1 MRCSRIGSRNIV
13 PTEDSLYFSPDGRWL
28 AITAQGNSI
37 SLIPA
42 PFTTVAHNFDRH
54 ISVVCRLAINPQGT
68 LLASGSSNG
77 ELFIWN
83 MPSDEKN
90 PDLRTSLLDLA
101 ATDENVKAGQ
111 YTLHGSTYVAP
122 CGTPLPPGVV
132 CICNCVS
139 GGYALPKPVA
149 RPQPVSAP
157 RDSSGGGGTI
167 CTCDKICTCV
177 PIK

>member
-1 MRCSRIGSRNIV
+1 MRCSVIGSRNIV
-13 PTEDSLYFSPDGRWL
+13 PNVDGLCFSPDDRWL

-42 PFTTVAHNFDRH
+42 PFTTVAHNLDRH

-83 MPSDEKN
+83 MPSDGKN
-90 PDLRTSLLDLA
+90 PDLRTPRLDLA
-101 ATDENVKAGQ
+101 VTDENVKADQ
-111 YTLHGSTYVAP
+111 YTLHGSTYVAL
-122 CGTPLPPGVV
+122 CGTPLPPGAV
-132 CICNCVS
+132 CTCNCVS

-149 RPQPVSAP
+149 RSQPAP
-157 RDSSGGGGTI
+157 TPRGSYGGGGTI
-167 CTCDKICTCV
+167 CTCV